1 MVAPAFLPEVCLL
14 SGHIYSFSWFF
25 QTKIGKINNPLLQM
39 FGIERRMRMESKRAE
54 ADDAD
59 RAILRELRKN
69 CRRSF
74 REIAASVGMSP
85 AAVIERVRKLEGKG
99 VVGGYSARIDYLKLG
114 FEFMAITQI
123 GISGDMIRVQ
133 ERMGKL
139 RGVAAVYDTTGK
151 YDAVA
156 ILICRSRG
164 ELSSLVKK
172 ILGIPGVGKTNTN
185 IVLNVVKR
193 LDEFEGF

>member
-1 MVAPAFLPEVCLL
+1 
-14 SGHIYSFSWFF
+14 
-25 QTKIGKINNPLLQM
+25 
-39 FGIERRMRMESKRAE
+39 MESKHVGMDG
-54 ADDAD
+54 ADKE
-59 RAILRELRKN
+59 ILRELRKN

-74 REIAASVGMSP
+74 REIASEVGMSP

-99 VVGGYSARIDYLKLG
+99 VIGGYSAKVDYLKLG

-123 GISGDMIRVQ
+123 GISGDMIRAQ

-139 RGVAAVYDTTGK
+139 GGVAAVYDTTGE

-172 ILGIPGVGKTNTN
+172 ILGIPGVDKTNTN